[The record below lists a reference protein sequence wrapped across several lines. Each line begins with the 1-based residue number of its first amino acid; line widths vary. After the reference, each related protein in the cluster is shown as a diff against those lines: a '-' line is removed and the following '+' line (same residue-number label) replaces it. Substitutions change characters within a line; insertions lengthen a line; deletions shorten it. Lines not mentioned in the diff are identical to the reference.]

1 MIAVAVI
8 KILYQFL
15 NERKACRAGS
25 CLHEAVICLIILF
38 SDGKHQ
44 GIGYSATLVFLFYL
58 IIISISTYHTH
69 KHCTV

>member
-44 GIGYSATLVFLFYL
+44 GIGYSATLVFYF
-58 IIISISTYHTH
+58 T
-69 KHCTV
+69 